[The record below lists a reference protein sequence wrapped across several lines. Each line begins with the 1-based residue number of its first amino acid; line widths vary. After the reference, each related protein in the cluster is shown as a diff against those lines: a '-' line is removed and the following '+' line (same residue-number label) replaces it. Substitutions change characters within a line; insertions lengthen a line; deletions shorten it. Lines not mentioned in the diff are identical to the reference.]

1 MLGVENYAFFYGIA
15 IVFSLEYRIV
25 DNHSDNSSDQVRP
38 VLLADRQT
46 LRYYSTSLRHI
57 FAGMSEE
64 LCQCALVCPPHV
76 GAESVACMPTEIIPY
91 PIFKSPVFW
100 LQNRRAVLDE
110 VGKFKPTILHCL
122 TAKEIRLTEYL
133 AGKLDVPYVVTF
145 NSSAISRLGLVSS
158 KHCAAMIASSSA
170 IAKKLAKFSRR
181 NAGRI
186 HQINIG
192 TFVEDTCVCF
202 SVPGRATSMVVAQ
215 RLENALEFE
224 PLLNAVRHLVID
236 GHEFVLAII
245 GKGPA
250 ERGIH
255 KLIKDLGISHSVTV
269 VPSIE
274 PMQSVFAG
282 ADIFIQPHISMAFNP
297 YLLDAMSVGMV
308 VASCRASKE
317 DFLVEGET
325 SVFFETEDEL
335 SIYSCLQ
342 KLMDKREV
350 ARQIAMGAQSCLR
363 KHHSVSNMVLSLLET
378 YRNAEH
384 HHKVTQS

>member
-1 MLGVENYAFFYGIA
+1 MP
-15 IVFSLEYRIV
+15 

-38 VLLADRQT
+38 VLLADRRT
-46 LRYYSTSLRHI
+46 LMYYSTSLRHI

-64 LCQCALVCPPHV
+64 LCQCALVCPPDV

-91 PIFKSPVFW
+91 PMFKSPVFW

-110 VGKFKPTILHCL
+110 IGKFKPTVLHCL
-122 TAKEIRLTEYL
+122 TAKEMRLTEYL
-133 AGKLDVPYVVTF
+133 AARLGIPYVVTF
-145 NSSAISRLGLVSS
+145 NSSAISRLGLASS
-158 KHCAAMIASSSA
+158 RHCAAMIASSSA

-181 NAGRI
+181 NVDRI

-192 TFVEDTCVCF
+192 TFVEDTCACF
-202 SVPGRATSMVVAQ
+202 SVSGRTTSMVVAQ

-236 GHEFVLAII
+236 GYEFVLAII

-255 KLIKDLGISHSVTV
+255 KMIKDLGISNSVTV
-269 VPSIE
+269 VPGIQ

-308 VASCRASKE
+308 VASCRAGVE
-317 DFLVEGET
+317 DFLVDGET
-325 SVFFETEDEL
+325 SVFFETDDEL

-363 KHHSVSNMVLSLLET
+363 KHHSVSKMVLALLET
-378 YRNAEH
+378 YRSAEQR
-384 HHKVTQS
+384 HKAL

>member
-1 MLGVENYAFFYGIA
+1 M
-15 IVFSLEYRIV
+15 S

-38 VLLADRQT
+38 VLLADRRT

-64 LCQCALVCPPHV
+64 LCQCALVCPPDV
-76 GAESVACMPTEIIPY
+76 DAESVACMPTEIIPY
-91 PIFKSPVFW
+91 PVFKSRMFW
-100 LQNRRAVLDE
+100 FQNRRAVLDE
-110 VGKFKPTILHCL
+110 IGKFKPTVLHCL
-122 TAKEIRLTEYL
+122 SAKQMRLTEYL
-133 AGKLDVPYVVTF
+133 AGQLGVPYVVSF
-145 NSSAISRLGLVSS
+145 NSAAISRLGLATSRN
-158 KHCAAMIASSSA
+158 CAAMIASSGT
-170 IAKKLAKFSRR
+170 IAKKLTKISRR
-181 NAGRI
+181 RADRI

-192 TFVEDTCVCF
+192 TFVEDTCACF
-202 SVPGRATSMVVAQ
+202 SVGGRVMSMVVAQ
-215 RLENALEFE
+215 RLENAFEFE

-236 GHEFVLAII
+236 GYEFVLAII

-255 KLIKDLGISHSVTV
+255 KMIKELGISHSVTV
-269 VPSIE
+269 VPAIE

-282 ADIFIQPHISMAFNP
+282 ADIFIQPHISMSFNP

-308 VASCRASKE
+308 VASCRAGIE

-325 SVFFETEDEL
+325 AVFFETDDEL

-350 ARQIAMGAQSCLR
+350 ARQIAMGAQSRLR
-363 KHHSVSNMVLSLLET
+363 KNHSVSKMVSSLLEI
-378 YRNAEH
+378 YRSVGQR
-384 HHKVTQS
+384 HKETQS